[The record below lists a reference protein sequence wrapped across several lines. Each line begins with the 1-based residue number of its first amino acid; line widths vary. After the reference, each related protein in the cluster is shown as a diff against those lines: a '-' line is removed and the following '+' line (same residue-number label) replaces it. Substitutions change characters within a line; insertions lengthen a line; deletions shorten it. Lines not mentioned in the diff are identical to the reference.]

1 MFVQKVS
8 GITNKWALPKLDSR
22 QLVVLALL
30 MGLDLVLGKLTIG
43 TNVIKVGFV
52 FIAISL
58 IAKWYGPLW
67 TMLIALVLD
76 VVNITIVN
84 PTGVFF
90 IGFTVSAV
98 FSALVYALGYYQQD
112 YVGWLRIILVVGVIT
127 LVVNIFLNTVWLFI
141 MYSHLHNMT
150 TFMTLLGP
158 RFVKSVIV
166 FPIQVL
172 ITYAVLNNGAVKQAT
187 KKIFMS

>member
-8 GITNKWALPKLDSR
+8 GITNKWVLPKLDSR

-43 TNVIKVGFV
+43 TNVIKVGVV

-141 MYSHLHNMT
+141 MYSHVHNMT
-150 TFMTLLGP
+150 TFMALLGP